1 MASIYEIHFPLTSAV
16 GGGPPPPGSQD
27 HFAPKYL
34 VGNVP
39 KGDSATAYSSGGFQY
54 IPDTGNGAGIA
65 AAIAAATASPGDI
78 WIRPGTYNLTS
89 AGAPASPYA
98 VPSGVLVRGAG
109 NSTVINGRLTGN
121 QTVFTLATTS
131 ELRDLRINVI
141 GEFNSIL
148 GDGVVECNGSPSSPS
163 RVERVDIQL
172 SNLGGSTLLKAA
184 ILAGKA
190 SARIVACR
198 FFLPDF
204 DQQSPTGGVS
214 GVQVDGIQGFA
225 SVSRCLATRSGTS
238 FGCAYVAFG
247 GARLELSESSSS
259 SASLAGVLVSGGGL
273 AINSTVS
280 VSECVLESA
289 NSGACISS
297 DGTTRIVNNNLSALA
312 GSQAV
317 LSTGRGVI
325 TGNTITG
332 ASDLSGGN
340 NHIVTSNLFR
350 AGSTLTPSVTDEV
363 AHNIFL

>member
-1 MASIYEIHFPLTSAV
+1 MASRWLPRITAP
-16 GGGPPPPGSQD
+16 GGGGQPPVDSQD
-27 HFAPKYL
+27 RFAPKYL

-39 KGDSATAYSSGGFQY
+39 NGDSATAYSSGGFVY
-54 IPDTGNGAGIA
+54 IPDPGNGTGIA
-65 AAIAAATASPGDI
+65 AAITAATASPGDI
-78 WIRPGTYNLTS
+78 WIRPGTYNLTL

-148 GDGVVECNGSPSSPS
+148 GDGVVECNGSPSLPS
-163 RVERVDIQL
+163 RVERVDVQV
-172 SNLGGSTLLKAA
+172 SNIGGSTLLKAA
-184 ILAGKA
+184 ILVGKA
-190 SARIVACR
+190 SARIVACS
-198 FFLPDF
+198 FFLSAF
-204 DQQSPTGGVS
+204 DEQSPTGGVS

-225 SVSRCLATRSGTS
+225 SVSRCLATSGNS

-259 SASLAGVLVSGGGL
+259 FASLAGVLVSGGGL

-280 VSECVLESA
+280 VSECVLESGD
-289 NSGACISS
+289 SGACVSS
-297 DGTTRIVNNNLSALA
+297 DGTTRIVNSNLSALA
-312 GSQAV
+312 GSQAI

>member
-148 GDGVVECNGSPSSPS
+148 GDGVVECNGSTSSPS

-204 DQQSPTGGVS
+204 DEQSPTGGVS

-225 SVSRCLATRSGTS
+225 SVSRCLATRSGNS

-247 GARLELSESSSS
+247 GARLDLSESSSS
-259 SASLAGVLVSGGGL
+259 FASLAGVLVSGGGL
-273 AINSTVS
+273 AIQSRVS
-280 VSECVLESA
+280 VSECNITSQG
-289 NSGACISS
+289 SSCIVS
-297 DGTTRIVNNNLSALA
+297 DGTIRVSDCDLSALQSNA
-312 GSQAV
+312 I

-325 TGNTITG
+325 TGNTVLG
-332 ASDLSGGN
+332 AMDTSGGS
-340 NHIVTSNLFR
+340 NHVITTNFFLPT
-350 AGSTLTPSVTDEV
+350 ATLLPSATDEV
-363 AHNIFL
+363 AHNVFA